1 MPGSFT
7 TMMPRLLKALRHK
20 LSQSSRPG
28 VSMPTQV
35 RTPPFTANT
44 VFDSTAVREFFDPV
58 ILNPGTLG
66 ALAASPETLRHGLE
80 LMERLELDSYT
91 QYLSAYYRT
100 GLDRFGEHWHY
111 ADIITVLVAAAQC
124 VRPQSYL
131 EIGVRRGRSLA
142 VVSSIC
148 PGCKI
153 VGFDMWVP
161 DYAGMPNPGPDFV
174 RSELHKIGHLGE
186 LTLITGDSHQT
197 VPKYFEDHP
206 EMYFDVITVDGDHSE
221 VGAAQ
226 DLLTVIPR
234 LKVGGVVV
242 FDDISSPVHPY
253 LRDVWRRIMEADDR
267 FLTWN
272 YTELGY
278 GVGLA
283 IRRRA

>member
-1 MPGSFT
+1 M
-7 TMMPRLLKALRHK
+7 TMTRLFKALRER
-20 LSQSSRPG
+20 LSQSSKAG
-28 VSMPTQV
+28 VSMSAQAES
-35 RTPPFTANT
+35 PPYSANT
-44 VFDSTAVREFFDPV
+44 VFDATAVREFFDPV

-80 LMERLELDSYT
+80 LMERLEPDSYT

-100 GLDRFGEHWHY
+100 GLERFGEHWRY
-111 ADIITVLVAAAQC
+111 ADIITVLVAVAQC

-148 PGCKI
+148 PRSKI

-174 RSELHKIGHLGE
+174 RSELDKIGHLGD
-186 LTLITGDSHQT
+186 LTLITGDSHKT

-206 EMYFDVITVDGDHSE
+206 EMYFDAITVDGDHSE
-221 VGAAQ
+221 VGAGH

-234 LKVGGVVV
+234 LKVGGVIV

-283 IRRRA
+283 IRKRA

>member
-1 MPGSFT
+1 MT
-7 TMMPRLLKALRHK
+7 RLFKALREK
-20 LSQSSRPG
+20 LSQSSRAG
-28 VSMPTQV
+28 VSMSTQAGI
-35 RTPPFTANT
+35 PPFSANT
-44 VFDSTAVREFFDPV
+44 VFNAAAVREFFDPV

-66 ALAASPETLRHGLE
+66 ALAASPETLRHGLQ
-80 LMERLELDSYT
+80 LMERLEPDAYT

-100 GLDRFGEHWHY
+100 GLERFGEHWRY
-111 ADIITVLVAAAQC
+111 ADIITALVAVAQC

-161 DYAGMPNPGPDFV
+161 DYAGMPNPGPEFV
-174 RSELHKIGHLGE
+174 RSELDKIGLLGD

-221 VGAAQ
+221 VGAEH

-234 LKVGGVVV
+234 LKLGGVIV

-253 LRDVWRRIMEADDR
+253 LRAVWRRVMEADDR

-283 IRRRA
+283 LRKTA